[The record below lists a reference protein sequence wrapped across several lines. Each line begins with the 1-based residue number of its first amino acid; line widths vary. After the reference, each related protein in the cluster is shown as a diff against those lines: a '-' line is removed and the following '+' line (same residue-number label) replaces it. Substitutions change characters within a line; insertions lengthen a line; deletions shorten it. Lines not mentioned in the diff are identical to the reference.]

1 MERAKGRAEYVKY
14 VSAQK
19 EEKKAEDGM
28 KEYASIDWHDFTV
41 IATVAP

>member
-19 EEKKAEDGM
+19 EEKKAEDGK